1 MTRLRLLIAILAGM
15 LLCVP
20 LLAIGQYA
28 PQQYPP
34 PNQAPP
40 VPYGQPSDQQYGQP
54 PQQQYGQPSDEQ
66 YGQPPQQPYTQP
78 PPQPLSQDQLDGLLA
93 PIALYPDELLT
104 QILMASTYPLEVVE
118 AARFVKANPNLR
130 GQALDDALKDKNW
143 DPSVLSL
150 VPFPQVL
157 DMMNEKLEWTQRLG
171 DAFLA
176 DEAAVMRTV
185 QGLRERAQQAGNLQ
199 STEQQRV
206 YVQDRNIIIEP
217 AQPQYVYVPVYNPT
231 IIYGPW
237 WAPAYRP
244 WYWYPPPIWGY
255 PPAPSWWGVTA
266 GFFWGSG
273 WAVHRSYWGWARP
286 NWTRNNV
293 YININVN
300 NNYWAS
306 RPIYRDRYPN
316 GTGTWAHAPEHR
328 KGVAY
333 RDAATYNRYRP
344 TNPNAVQTRENYR
357 GNTSPP
363 TTLQGSGA
371 GSPTRSP
378 TTVQPTTQPGTR
390 PTSPAFA
397 QQPGTRAGGSA
408 PVSQQTI
415 RTGSS
420 QPGAGPSGATNQQG
434 TRDARERTYRTP
446 QVQQTYGG
454 TAQGEQTYGGT
465 SQGQR
470 TYGGTPQG
478 QQMYGG
484 TPQTFQTQ
492 SRPQVQMES
501 NRGQQS
507 RQQMYQTP
515 DASRGYTRGQPTNQ
529 TQGAQGGQGK
539 SQQGNQ
545 QGSQGRGEKYQG
557 NPGEGGG
564 KSR

>member
-1 MTRLRLLIAILAGM
+1 MTRLRSLIAKFAGM
-15 LLCVP
+15 LMCMP
-20 LLAIGQYA
+20 LLAA
-28 PQQYPP
+28 AQYPP

-40 VPYGQPSDQQYGQP
+40 
-54 PQQQYGQPSDEQ
+54 
-66 YGQPPQQPYTQP
+66 QPYTQP
-78 PPQPLSQDQLDGLLA
+78 PPQPYSQPYAQPPQQPYAEPPPQASMQPPSQPLSQDQLDGLLA

-104 QILMASTYPLEVVE
+104 QVLMASTYPLEVVE

-150 VPFPQVL
+150 APFPQVL

-185 QGLRERAQQAGNLQ
+185 QMLRERAQQAGNLQ

-217 AQPQYVYVPVYNPT
+217 AQPQYVYVPVYNPLV
-231 IIYGPW
+231 IYGPW

-255 PPAPSWWGVTA
+255 PPAPPWWGVRA

-273 WAVHRSYWGWARP
+273 WVVHRSYWGWARP

-293 YININVN
+293 NININVN

-306 RPIYRDRYPN
+306 RPQYRDRYPN
-316 GTGTWAHAPEHR
+316 GSGTWTHVPEHR
-328 KGVAY
+328 RGVAY

-344 TNPNAVQTRENYR
+344 TNPNAVQTRESYR
-357 GNTSPP
+357 GNTARP
-363 TTLQGSGA
+363 TTLQGGGTS
-371 GSPTRSP
+371 SPTRSP
-378 TTVQPTTQPGTR
+378 ATSQPTTQPGTR
-390 PTSPAFA
+390 PTNPAFA
-397 QQPGTRAGGSA
+397 QPGARPGGA
-408 PVSQQTI
+408 PVAQPSIIGTVPN
-415 RTGSS
+415 
-420 QPGAGPSGATNQQG
+420 QPGAGPSGAANQSG
-434 TRDARERTYRTP
+434 ARDARERASR
-446 QVQQTYGG
+446 
-454 TAQGEQTYGGT
+454 
-465 SQGQR
+465 
-470 TYGGTPQG
+470 TPQG
-478 QQMYGG
+478 QSNYGG

-492 SRPQVQMES
+492 PRPQVQMES
-501 NRGQQS
+501 NRGQAS
-507 RQQMYQTP
+507 RQQMNQMP
-515 DASRGYTRGQPTNQ
+515 DGNRGYARGQQMNQPQEGPRGQPK
-529 TQGAQGGQGK
+529 G
-539 SQQGNQ
+539 QQGNP
-545 QGSQGRGEKYQG
+545 GRGETHQG